1 MAYKQRKYISH
12 SYGGWK
18 CKIKVPAQSC
28 SHEGPLLVHS
38 QHLLTASWW
47 GGRGKGPS
55 GFSLIRALIPS
66 TRTPASS
73 PKAPKGPPPS
83 IISLGIRI
91 SAYEFWGSA
100 NIQYTADKYPK
111 VWVLA
116 CMVSIHLILKWAINP
131 AKWISRGDILFIILP
146 VVCEKSSYSESS
158 PAFDIIRIIFIFSCS
173 NTCVVN
179 HFSWL

>member
-1 MAYKQRKYISH
+1 MAYKQQKYISH

-38 QHLLTASWW
+38 QHLLTVSWW

-55 GFSLIRALIPS
+55 GFSLIRVLIPS
-66 TRTPASS
+66 IRTPASS

-91 SAYEFWGSA
+91 SAYEFWGST
-100 NIQYTADKYPK
+100 NIQYIADKYPK
-111 VWVLA
+111 GSTGLHGK
-116 CMVSIHLILKWAINP
+116 CTFNFETSNQIRSDQSL
-131 AKWISRGDILFIILP
+131 SRVRLFATP
-146 VVCEKSSYSESS
+146 
-158 PAFDIIRIIFIFSCS
+158 
-173 NTCVVN
+173 
-179 HFSWL
+179 